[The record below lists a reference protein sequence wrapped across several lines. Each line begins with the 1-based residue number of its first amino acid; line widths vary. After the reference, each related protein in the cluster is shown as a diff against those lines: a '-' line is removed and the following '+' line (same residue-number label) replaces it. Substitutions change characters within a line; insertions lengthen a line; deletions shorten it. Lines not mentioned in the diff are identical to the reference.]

1 MATNPS
7 FDATSAQA
15 AIGAAVQRHRG
26 LFLFE
31 GILLTVLGVIAVV
44 VPVVASLAATLF
56 FGWIFLLSGVVGL
69 YTTLHGRHVPGFWWS
84 LLSAFVGIVAGVL
97 LLGWPSQGIFSLTA
111 VLIAFLL
118 VEGAVTIFYALE
130 HRSGPVRWGYML
142 ASGIVDL
149 TLGII
154 LFAGLPGT
162 ATWAI
167 GLLIGINMFFGG
179 WALILMALSTSVE
192 STTAP
197 ESHPEDAAL
206 GMPPLR

>member
-1 MATNPS
+1 MASNPS
-7 FDATSAQA
+7 FDATSVQSAV
-15 AIGAAVQRHRG
+15 GAAMRRHRG

-31 GILLTVLGVIAVV
+31 GILLTVLGIVAVL
-44 VPVVASLAATLF
+44 VPVIASLAATLF

-84 LLSAFVGIVAGVL
+84 LLSAVVGIVAGVL
-97 LLGWPSQGIFSLTA
+97 LLGWPAQGVFSLTS

-118 VEGAVTIFYALE
+118 VEGAVTVFYALE
-130 HRSGPVRWGYML
+130 HRSGPAHWGYLL

-149 TLGII
+149 ALGII

-162 ATWAI
+162 ATWAL

-179 WALILMALSTSVE
+179 WALILMALSTPVE
-192 STTAP
+192 NTTAP
-197 ESHPEDAAL
+197 AA
-206 GMPPLR
+206 

>member
-1 MATNPS
+1 MASNPPS
-7 FDATSAQA
+7 EA
-15 AIGAAVQRHRG
+15 ASVQTLVSEAVRRHRG

-31 GILLTVLGVIAVV
+31 GIMLTVLGVIAVL
-44 VPVVASLAATLF
+44 VPVVASFAATLF

-69 YTTLHGRHVPGFWWS
+69 FTTFRGRHVPGFWWS
-84 LLSAFVGIVAGVL
+84 LLSALVGITAGVL
-97 LLGWPSQGIFSLTA
+97 LLVWPTQGLFSLTS
-111 VLIAFLL
+111 VLIAFLW
-118 VEGAVTIFYALE
+118 VEGAITIFYALE
-130 HRSGPVRWGYML
+130 HRTGPGRWGYVL

-179 WALILMALSTSVE
+179 WSLILMALSTTTDNSV
-192 STTAP
+192 SATP
-197 ESHPEDAAL
+197 
-206 GMPPLR
+206 